1 MIQNII
7 MKIYL
12 INSSI
17 SRFINCLYCWIYIS
31 YTSHKNW
38 KSYSGTRLALCFIL
52 RLKITVYLLSC
63 FHSVYHSVSIV
74 VTRCHFLLFVVTRC
88 HSLSFI
94 VTLCTT
100 RFQSLSFIVSL
111 VVIRC
116 HSMYHSSF
124 YIQPLPVITRRKKH
138 LSKQVVLITYTLE
151 KMSYAVAS
159 FQTE

>member
-100 RFQSLSFIVSL
+100 CFQSLSFIVSL

-116 HSMYHSSF
+116 HSMYHLLLF
-124 YIQPLPVITRRKKH
+124 FVTRFTTRLFINNLFQ
-138 LSKQVVLITYTLE
+138 LSHEE
-151 KMSYAVAS
+151 KNIYRSKLC
-159 FQTE
+159 

>member
-116 HSMYHSSF
+116 HSMYHLLLF
-124 YIQPLPVITRRKKH
+124 FVTRCTTRLFINNLFQ
-138 LSKQVVLITYTLE
+138 LSHEE
-151 KMSYAVAS
+151 KNICRSKLC
-159 FQTE
+159 

>member
-100 RFQSLSFIVSL
+100 CFQSLSFIVSL

-116 HSMYHSSF
+116 HSMYHLLLF
-124 YIQPLPVITRRKKH
+124 FVTRCTTRLFINNLFQ
-138 LSKQVVLITYTLE
+138 LSHEE
-151 KMSYAVAS
+151 KNIYRSKLC
-159 FQTE
+159 

>member
-74 VTRCHFLLFVVTRC
+74 VTRCPFLLFVVTRC

-116 HSMYHSSF
+116 HSMYHLLLF
-124 YIQPLPVITRRKKH
+124 FVTRCTTRLFINNLFQ
-138 LSKQVVLITYTLE
+138 LSHEE
-151 KMSYAVAS
+151 KNIYRSKLC
-159 FQTE
+159 